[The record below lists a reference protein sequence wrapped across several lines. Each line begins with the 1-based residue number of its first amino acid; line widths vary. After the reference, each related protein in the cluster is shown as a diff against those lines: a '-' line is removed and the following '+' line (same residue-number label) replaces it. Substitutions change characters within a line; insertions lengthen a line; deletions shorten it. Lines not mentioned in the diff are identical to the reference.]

1 MKNTFAVSMTLLVAL
16 TLGGSFAAF
25 QRAITPH
32 QAEAGHGGTEGAAGE
47 GHGGGEAGEGMT
59 GTKGDDVVTDQEA
72 AVNAG
77 AGDPPAAPGGTGP
90 EVVQDRDVSKLQNNA
105 GGPNAGVTGQAP
117 ETGTVAGA
125 ATSAPG
131 GNPEVAPESQADD
144 GAERSPGGV
153 SGETDEGNRADTNS
167 AGATGQPPAES
178 AVAGDPKGDPV
189 AGRSTYIASCA
200 GCHGQEGEGGGVGPA
215 LNGAD
220 GPKAWTLDQFTAA
233 LREGRTPERELA
245 PLMPR
250 FSKAQLTD
258 SDVTNIYRHIK
269 TLN

>member
-1 MKNTFAVSMTLLVAL
+1 MKNTFAVSMTLLLAL

-25 QRAITPH
+25 QRATTPH

-47 GHGGGEAGEGMT
+47 GHGEGEAGKNME
-59 GTKGDDVVTDQEA
+59 GTKGDDVVTDTEA

-77 AGDPPAAPGGTGP
+77 EGDPLAAPGGTGP
-90 EVVQDRDVSKLQNNA
+90 NVVQDRDVTKLQNNA

-117 ETGTVAGA
+117 ETGTVAGDA
-125 ATSAPG
+125 KSAPG

-144 GAERSPGGV
+144 GAERSPGGI

-167 AGATGQPPAES
+167 AGATGQPPAEN
-178 AVAGDPKGDPV
+178 ALAGDPKGDPV
-189 AGRSTYIASCA
+189 AGKFTYAASCA
-200 GCHGQEGEGGGVGPA
+200 GCHGQEGQGGVGPA
-215 LNGAD
+215 LTDAD
-220 GPKAWTLDQFTAA
+220 GPKSWTLDQFTAT
-233 LREGRTPERELA
+233 LREGRTPERELSLA
-245 PLMPR
+245 MPR
-250 FSKAQLTD
+250 FSKEQLTD